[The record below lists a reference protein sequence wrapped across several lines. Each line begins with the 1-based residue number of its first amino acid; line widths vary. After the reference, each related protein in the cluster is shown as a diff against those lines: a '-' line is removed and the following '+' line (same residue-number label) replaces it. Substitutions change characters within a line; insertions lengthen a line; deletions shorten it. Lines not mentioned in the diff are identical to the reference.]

1 MYDYDVKAVHTHT
14 SAVLLTGRH
23 RVRGL
28 VFTHDTGVSGNI
40 VLYDNATAAS
50 GTVLME
56 VDETNQGTNDVI
68 IPGRGILAK
77 SGVYAALPANTT
89 LTVFYE

>member
-23 RVRGL
+23 RIRGL
-28 VFTHDTGVSGNI
+28 VFTHDTGVSGDI
-40 VLYDNATAAS
+40 VLHDNATAAA
-50 GTVLME
+50 GTVLIE
-56 VDETNQGTNDVI
+56 VDETTQGTNDVV

-77 SGVYAALPANTT
+77 SGVYATLPANTT